1 MTREVSK
8 VKGEATD
15 ADRTNVATRS
25 RARQDHAIS
34 RALELADAAAARGDY
49 VDALA
54 WLGTLEAIGHQL
66 DSVYENRCA
75 RWRLEVEAG
84 RAGCSQWFG

>member
-1 MTREVSK
+1 MTSEVSK

-15 ADRTNVATRS
+15 TDRTNMATRS

-49 VDALA
+49 VNALA

>member
-1 MTREVSK
+1 VTREVSK
-8 VKGEATD
+8 VKGEATA
-15 ADRTNVATRS
+15 ADRTNVASRS

-34 RALELADAAAARGDY
+34 RTLELADAAAARGDY

>member
-1 MTREVSK
+1 MTIEVSK
-8 VKGEATD
+8 VKREATD
-15 ADRTNVATRS
+15 ADRTKMATRS
-25 RARQDHAIS
+25 QARQDHAVS
-34 RALELADAAAARGDY
+34 RTLELADAAAARGDY

>member
-1 MTREVSK
+1 MTSEVSK

-15 ADRTNVATRS
+15 ADRTNVAMRS